1 MWWHSE
7 GGVEEGCVYAKVLHD
22 EVAGGVADVCGVPK
36 VLVAKRKFHKF
47 FVEAA
52 HIECGVQGGV
62 GSLRGEICGFELVV
76 AGDGDFAHVLFVED
90 EVSVL
95 RGEGD
100 FAGVWGGDTCQ
111 ASFACA
117 IVWYVEQAHRSWK
130 DQSLT
135 Q

>member
-1 MWWHSE
+1 M
-7 GGVEEGCVYAKVLHD
+7 
-22 EVAGGVADVCGVPK
+22 CGVSE
-36 VLVAKRKFHKF
+36 VVAKRKFRKF

-90 EVSVL
+90 EVSML

-117 IVWYVEQAHRSWK
+117 VVRYVEQAHLAVEGVECMFDFAVRVN
-130 DQSLT
+130 DIGDRYVADGLVYVL
-135 Q
+135 